1 MSAVKP
7 IRTNSLLQDLTGQR
21 FGRLVVVE
29 RSDNR
34 GGRVSW
40 LCRCDCG
47 TESTVRGHNL
57 KRGTTISCGCAT
69 GKFADTRGISN
80 MPEYACWR
88 SMIERCTR
96 PGHNSY
102 RNYGG
107 RGITVCERWRN
118 DIRAFLADMGPRPSS
133 AHSIDRYPN
142 RDGNYEP
149 GNCRWATQTEQVHNS
164 RSFRRTPEFNRKVLD
179 LLATGLSQR
188 EVGERVG
195 VSERTVYVV
204 NRDAK

>member
-1 MSAVKP
+1 
-7 IRTNSLLQDLTGQR
+7 
-21 FGRLVVVE
+21 
-29 RSDNR
+29 
-34 GGRVSW
+34 
-40 LCRCDCG
+40 
-47 TESTVRGHNL
+47 
-57 KRGTTISCGCAT
+57 
-69 GKFADTRGISN
+69 
-80 MPEYACWR
+80 
-88 SMIERCTR
+88 
-96 PGHNSY
+96 
-102 RNYGG
+102 
-107 RGITVCERWRN
+107 
-118 DIRAFLADMGPRPSS
+118 MGPRPSS